1 VSSAAVSRPTWELG
15 YGGQI
20 GFHIF
25 VKGINMKNIVKS
37 SLKTL
42 SMVMV
47 LGIYQNFAY
56 AADNDVSEAAETEVI
71 AVVING
77 KEITVTLADVVL
89 CESVSPA

>member
-1 VSSAAVSRPTWELG
+1 
-15 YGGQI
+15 
-20 GFHIF
+20 
-25 VKGINMKNIVKS
+25 MKNIVKS

-56 AADNDVSEAAETEVI
+56 AADNDVSEAAGTEVAETEVI

-77 KEITVTLADVVL
+77 KELRLHWLMLYYANL
-89 CESVSPA
+89 CSPA